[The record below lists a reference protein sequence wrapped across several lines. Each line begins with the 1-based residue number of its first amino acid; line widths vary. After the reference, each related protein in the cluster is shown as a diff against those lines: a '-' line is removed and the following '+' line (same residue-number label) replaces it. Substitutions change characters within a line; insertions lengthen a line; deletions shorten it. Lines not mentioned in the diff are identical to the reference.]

1 MNIDWK
7 KEFEQGDASS
17 PFAKDAQI
25 HVILINLR
33 DIPSEEMREKL
44 TRVPTTL
51 QLPNDIVDEL
61 IVAGKQTLFSSPGYV
76 SLMKELSR

>member
-1 MNIDWK
+1 
-7 KEFEQGDASS
+7 
-17 PFAKDAQI
+17 
-25 HVILINLR
+25 
-33 DIPSEEMREKL
+33 MREKL
-44 TRVPTTL
+44 SRVPTTL